1 MTTDM
6 TTDATTFPRRA
17 PTWLPR
23 PFELLALAA
32 ALATLL
38 FLRARGIRLGGSALA
53 YLVDATLH
61 RLPVVVLLGVSLQ
74 LLGHLFAWRSPASWL
89 RAVTRPAALLLWGRI
104 LGALV
109 LLNFAY
115 WWLKV
120 NVPLLRA
127 DLLDRELWRL
137 DQWLHFGV
145 SPAVFA
151 AELLAGTP
159 AAGWIDRWYF
169 LWLTTVVAM
178 QSAVFLSARADRR
191 RNFAFACLALWVAGA
206 WLYVALPAVGPAFA
220 VPEAFREALAG
231 MPHATDIQRRLWANY
246 LEITASRS
254 GVPLPPMKPFLAV
267 AAMPSLHVGAHWL
280 FALWARRRAPRLF
293 VPWAAAT
300 ALTFFGSLATGW
312 HYAVD
317 GYAGML
323 LAWGA
328 IRLADRFEPVA
339 DAAGS
344 GVAPDAP
351 QGKDGVGDQQAGDQ
365 REGDEH
371 HAEGRLDAEH
381 RVPSEQ

>member
-1 MTTDM
+1 MPGELTPP
-6 TTDATTFPRRA
+6 ARRGRRR
-17 PTWLPR
+17 LPR

-32 ALATLL
+32 ALAT
-38 FLRARGIRLGGSALA
+38 FLYLWTRGIRLGWSALE
-53 YLVDATLH
+53 YLADAMLH
-61 RLPVVVLLGVSLQ
+61 RLPVVVLLGVAFQ
-74 LLGHLFAWRSPASWL
+74 LLGHLFAWRSPLPWL
-89 RAVTRPAALLLWGRI
+89 RTTTRPAALLLWGRI
-104 LGALV
+104 LVALT

-127 DLLDRELWRL
+127 DLLDRELWRI
-137 DQWLHFGV
+137 DQWLHLGV

-151 AELLAGTP
+151 AELVAGTP
-159 AAGWIDRWYF
+159 ASGWIDRWYF
-169 LWLTTVVAM
+169 LWLTTVVSM
-178 QSAVFLSARADRR
+178 QSAVFLSSRADRR
-191 RNFAFACLALWVAGA
+191 RNFAFACLVLWIGGA

-220 VPEAFREALAG
+220 MPEVFREALAG
-231 MPHATDIQRRLWANY
+231 MPHAAGIQGRLWANY
-246 LEITASRS
+246 LDVAAVRA
-254 GVPLPPMKPFLAV
+254 GHPLPPMKPFLAV

-317 GYAGML
+317 GYAGMV
-323 LAWGA
+323 LAWVA
-328 IRLADRFEPVA
+328 IRLADRFEPVEELG
-339 DAAGS
+339 DSGAAPG
-344 GVAPDAP
+344 PP
-351 QGKDGVGDQQAGDQ
+351 QREDGVGDQQSRDQ

-381 RVPSEQ
+381 RVAPEQ